1 VPSTGVFLEGSGSG
15 DAGMKIWK
23 PVMQKYFQTIPKT
36 GFNQPPRKIQ
46 VGKQIRVPS
55 LNGLSI
61 SAATRKLERMG
72 FTVEKRYTYS
82 DKVPKYRFMSWSP
95 GPGSWI
101 SEFGTIYAVYSNG
114 RDPEV
119 VAKEKAAAKKKA
131 QEKKKQQQPQPTQPP
146 TVPPGPR

>member
-1 VPSTGVFLEGSGSG
+1 VS
-15 DAGMKIWK
+15 
-23 PVMQKYFQTIPKT
+23 KYK
-36 GFNQPPRKIQ
+36 
-46 VGKQIRVPS
+46 
-55 LNGLSI
+55 
-61 SAATRKLERMG
+61 
-72 FTVEKRYTYS
+72 
-82 DKVPKYRFMSWSP
+82 FMNWSP

-131 QEKKKQQQPQPTQPP
+131 QEKKKQQQPQPTQSP